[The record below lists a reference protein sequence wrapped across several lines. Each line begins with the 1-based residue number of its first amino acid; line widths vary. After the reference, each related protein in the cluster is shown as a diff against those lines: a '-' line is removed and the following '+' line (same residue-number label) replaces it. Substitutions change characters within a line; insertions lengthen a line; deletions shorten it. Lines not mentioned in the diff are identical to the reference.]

1 MSCIMLP
8 NDLFKNSQR
17 GYQEAVMV
25 TIALPLAQTGGN
37 HLSFTAVETLR
48 FAQGDRLKGQLL
60 EFFFYRSVNCILI
73 YRIA

>member
-1 MSCIMLP
+1 
-8 NDLFKNSQR
+8 
-17 GYQEAVMV
+17 MV